1 MKLIFILVLSSSL
14 LFPVQQSK
22 FVKTKV
28 SDGISLLL
36 PGDFIPVSEEDLRRK
51 YLSAK
56 PPVAVYTDYSRSVDF
71 GVNVAYSKWDEED
84 LEIMKSFYKSNI
96 MGLYNEVQF
105 MNESIENINGKDF
118 AVFEYVSAV
127 YDEESSAFNQGTIS
141 KYVRIQYAIVNGK
154 TVLFNFSCPAS
165 QKDKWIP
172 IAKEILESVKISKT
186 L

>member
-1 MKLIFILVLSSSL
+1 MKTIFILILSSSL
-14 LFPVQQSK
+14 LFPFQQSR

-28 SDGISLLL
+28 TDGISLLL
-36 PGDFIPVSEEDLRRK
+36 PEDFVPMSQEDLMRT

-71 GVNVAYSKWDEED
+71 GVNVANSTWTEDD
-84 LEIMKSFYKSNI
+84 LEIMKSFYKSTI

-105 MNESIENINGKDF
+105 INESIENINGKDF
-118 AVFEYVSAV
+118 AVFEFVGSV
-127 YDEESSAFNQGTIS
+127 YDEEETSISRGAIS
-141 KYVRIQYAIVNGK
+141 KYVSIQYGIVKGK

-165 QKDKWIP
+165 HKDKWIP
-172 IAKEILESVKISKT
+172 IAKEILNSVKISKT

>member
-1 MKLIFILVLSSSL
+1 MKTLFILIFSSSL
-14 LFPVQQSK
+14 LFSFQQSK
-22 FVKTKV
+22 FVKKKV

-36 PGDFIPVSEEDLRRK
+36 PKDFIPVSEEDLMKK

-56 PPVAVYTDYSRSVDF
+56 PPVAVYTDYSRSIDF
-71 GVNVAYSKWDEED
+71 GVNVAFSKWNEED

-96 MGLYNEVQF
+96 MGLYSEVQF

-118 AVFEYVSAV
+118 AVFEYVCAV
-127 YDEESSAFNQGTIS
+127 YDDEGNRGAIS
-141 KYVRIQYAIVNGK
+141 KYVRIQYAIVKSK

-165 QKDKWIP
+165 QKEKWRP
-172 IAKEILESVKISKT
+172 IAKEILGSVKISKT